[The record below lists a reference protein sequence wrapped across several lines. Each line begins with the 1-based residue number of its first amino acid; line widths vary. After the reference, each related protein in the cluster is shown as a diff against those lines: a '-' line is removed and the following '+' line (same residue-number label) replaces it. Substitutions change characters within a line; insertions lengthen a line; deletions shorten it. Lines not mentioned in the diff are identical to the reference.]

1 MFGLEMCAK
10 KKKRSETQ
18 SHDSHDSDQSLKKQK
33 KIKIKL
39 QHLAIVK
46 KIREG
51 KRRINYTQN
60 QKEIAV

>member
-1 MFGLEMCAK
+1 MQK

-18 SHDSHDSDQSLKKQK
+18 SHDSHDSDQSLKKQKK